1 MTEPRPVADPCPFPE
16 PSAAPDPIATGRRA
30 FLARAGVLGLALAVP
45 PALAGT
51 PAYGASASAAD
62 PLEELV
68 AWLRP
73 QLQRLAFDTFSG
85 VAAFCV
91 PGPDLYSLRQ
101 IEVRPEAGG
110 VATKTPQFLMDTM
123 DRYLPLP
130 DSVVVPLLTGGTR
143 ELGSLP
149 TPLPRSLRSVGLG
162 RAQRLDEA
170 LTLAIENDEHIPAS
184 IVIAL
189 LLNVTA
195 SVLTPASLF
204 RLGFDSP
211 FARLRYS
218 EKAGVFADLEGDEPS
233 VVAALR
239 PIIGDFLADEL
250 RSLIRFLAM
259 AMLALPSDGMY
270 SEQSTYDRAARQL
283 VRRPAGWDQSR
294 YLPGR
299 TRPPDGHPELLGYY
313 QGRTEV
319 A

>member
-1 MTEPRPVADPCPFPE
+1 MPDPRPL
-16 PSAAPDPIATGRRA
+16 AALAPARAPLVTGRRA
-30 FLARAGVLGLALAVP
+30 FLVRAGVLGLAVALP
-45 PALAGT
+45 PALAG
-51 PAYGASASAAD
+51 PPSAGAAAPTATAD
-62 PLEELV
+62 VIEDLMR
-68 AWLRP
+68 WLRP

-85 VAAFCV
+85 VAAFCL

-101 IEVRPEAGG
+101 LEVRAEAGG
-110 VATKTPQFLMDTM
+110 VATKTPQFLMDTI
-123 DRYLPLP
+123 DGYLPLP
-130 DSVVVPLLTGGTR
+130 DAIVVPLLTEGTR

-149 TPLPRSLRSVGLG
+149 TPLPLSLRRVGLS
-162 RAQRLDEA
+162 RAQRVDEA
-170 LTLAIENDEHIPAS
+170 LTLVLENDEHLPAS

-195 SVLTPASLF
+195 SVLVPASLF
-204 RLGFDSP
+204 RIGFDSP
-211 FARLRYS
+211 FARLRYT
-218 EKAGVFADLEGDEPS
+218 EKARVFADLEGPEPS

-239 PIIGDFLADEL
+239 PLVGDFLADEL
-250 RSLIRFLAM
+250 RSLIRFLSM

-270 SEQSTYDRAARQL
+270 SEQSTFDRATRQL
-283 VRRPAGWDQSR
+283 VRRPIGWDQTR